1 MEGGKAER
9 KGGKSWK
16 KEREERERKRVTS
29 RGPGSSLKDSDE
41 KKEEQRREEEAQRQ
55 EEEAK
60 KRLEEER
67 KQKEEAEAKERE
79 EEARKKNE
87 EEAKRQEEEELRKR
101 EEDHAFL
108 LAYIQE
114 TEERLSKKASLRTQN
129 LAMAKDRPELNT
141 ALLDSSLKKNT
152 AFIKKLKN
160 LTESQH
166 DSLVRD
172 LQSLN
177 LTKYVSEVAQAVVEA
192 KLKMSDINTAVH
204 ICSLL
209 HQRYHDFSPTLLEN
223 WQKVLAI
230 KKDEKSSNMSK
241 LRVDLRLYAELITA
255 GIFAPKEGLP
265 LLGNVL
271 TTLVGQDKE
280 EHQNIS
286 VLLTFCRHCGED
298 YMGLVSRRIRTLA
311 ETFKMSV
318 PKSEFLPRER
328 QKNVR
333 QLLKDYFTSLTKHLF
348 HDYKELQQVE
358 QHNRRLLQTRGELS
372 QERLQLAENLAASL
386 SKLLANAQ
394 QMAELLDEPLPE
406 LPQDK
411 TSGDELG
418 LGEMGLG
425 EGGEMPDGG
434 TATLWED
441 DDMRAFYENFPELKA
456 LIPSILYS
464 DSEKPTTTPI
474 EEAPAEVVGETLEEE
489 ELEAM
494 ETTEECK
501 EGEEEEEEV
510 LPPDLP
516 AEEEQEESGGSGGA
530 GGQAS
535 NKVLLDAFI
544 SALPNCINRDL
555 IDSAA
560 MEFCLRLNTKP
571 SRKKL
576 VRALFLVPRTRLD
589 LLPFYSRLVATLQP
603 LMPDLATDLVNMLKQ
618 DFKYQVRKK
627 DQINIESK
635 IKVVR
640 FIGELVKFRIYPRSE
655 ALTCLRML
663 LQDFNHHHIEM
674 ACNLLETCGRF
685 LYRNADSHHRTK
697 IYLEQMMRKKTVK
710 AFDPRYNTM
719 IENAYFYVNPPDT
732 GPDTA
737 KKERPPMH
745 QYIRKL
751 LYNDLSKTNTEK
763 ILRQMRKMHW
773 EDQATSRYI
782 IKCLT
787 AVWNAKYYNIRC
799 IANLVAGLIS
809 HHDWV
814 GPAVVDGVLEDIRI
828 GLEINHPKFNQRQ
841 VASVKYLGE
850 LYNYRVIE
858 STIIFKMLYSFIS
871 FGVTY
876 DSAMA
881 SEYDPPEHLFRIRL
895 VCTLLETCGQ
905 FFSSGS
911 SKRRLDCFLTY
922 FQHYYQ
928 YKRSLSVWTN
938 EEGQE
943 FPWQIEHLVK
953 DTIAAVRPKLQL
965 ATSLEE
971 AQKALQN
978 LNSQIVSKAIE
989 LVPSLRQY
997 LEPEDTDS
1005 LEPIAEEGSEEQQVP
1020 GLEGDLMEDMME
1032 DEEEFEEVEGEL
1044 DWSESHGESLTPS
1057 QHSQPG
1063 RGTMEEEGEA
1073 GLTGEAEEELGDEED
1088 GRREERRAQLEEEQL
1103 LDGDMNVNIN
1113 HVQCEED
1120 NDFMSAFDRMM
1131 ADSILERASAVTRP
1145 GQLDISV
1152 PVHIRST
1159 AKKTYDQLLSE
1170 GTKEEAKPV
1179 VNFVFLTRSGN
1190 KQQYNS
1196 VEMPVDS
1203 ELVTK
1208 LRTREEAER
1217 AEKEKVKRMTLEIN
1231 ERQEEEEA
1239 AEIMQQAQRPA
1250 TMNFNRDRRPKY
1262 QHPKGAPD
1270 ADLIFGPKKIR

>member
-1 MEGGKAER
+1 MDGGKGER
-9 KGGKSWK
+9 RGGKSWR
-16 KEREERERKRVTS
+16 KEREERERKRTNN
-29 RGPGSSLKDSDE
+29 RGPGYNSKDADE
-41 KKEEQRREEEAQRQ
+41 KKDDPVRERHTSESRRQQ
-55 EEEAK
+55 EELE
-60 KRLEEER
+60 KRKAEEER
-67 KQKEEAEAKERE
+67 KQKEEE
-79 EEARKKNE
+79 EEAERV
-87 EEAKRQEEEELRKR
+87 RQEEEELVRKR
-101 EEDHAFL
+101 EEEEEETRRRQEEEMKKREEDRTFL
-108 LAYIQE
+108 LGYIQE
-114 TEERLSKKASLRTQN
+114 AEERLARKAELRVQN
-129 LAMAKDRPELNT
+129 LAVAKDRPELNT
-141 ALLDSSLKKNT
+141 AMLDSSLKKNT

-166 DSLVRD
+166 DSLIRD

-192 KLKMSDINTAVH
+192 KLKMSDITTAVH
-204 ICSLL
+204 LCSLL
-209 HQRYHDFSPTLLEN
+209 HQRYHDFASTLLEN
-223 WQKVLAI
+223 WQKVLSP
-230 KKDEKSSNMSK
+230 KKDEKNTNMSK

-271 TTLVGQDKE
+271 TTLVTSDKE

-298 YMGLVSRRIRTLA
+298 YMGLVPRKIRLLA
-311 ETFKMSV
+311 DQFQMAV

-333 QLLKDYFTSLTKHLF
+333 QLMKDYFTSLNKHLF
-348 HDYKELQQVE
+348 HDHKELQQVE

-372 QERLQLAENLAASL
+372 QERINLAENLSAGL
-386 SKLLANAQ
+386 GKLVTNAQ
-394 QMAELLDEPLPE
+394 QMAELLDEDMPDLPE
-406 LPQDK
+406 DK
-411 TSGDELG
+411 TPGDDLG
-418 LGEMGLG
+418 LCDIGMG
-425 EGGEMPDGG
+425 EGGEIPEGG
-434 TATLWED
+434 TSVLWED

-464 DSEKPTTTPI
+464 DSEKPT
-474 EEAPAEVVGETLEEE
+474 AVPAEETPTEEVDDTLEEE
-489 ELEAM
+489 ELEVM
-494 ETTEECK
+494 ETVEEDA
-501 EGEEEEEEV
+501 EEV
-510 LPPDLP
+510 LPPELP
-516 AEEEQEESGGSGGA
+516 PEEEQDDSLTGTGPS
-530 GGQAS
+530 S
-535 NKVLLDAFI
+535 NKVLLDAFL

-603 LMPDLATDLVNMLKQ
+603 LMPDLATDLVNMLRQ

-640 FIGELVKFRIYPRSE
+640 FIGELVKFRVFPRSE
-655 ALTCLRML
+655 ALLCLRML

-685 LYRNADSHHRTK
+685 LYRIPDSHHRTK

-732 GPDTA
+732 GPETT

-751 LYNDLSKTNTEK
+751 LYNDLCKSNTEK

-773 EDQATSRYI
+773 EDPAISGYI

-787 AVWNAKYYNIRC
+787 SVWNAKFYNIRC

-814 GPAVVDGVLEDIRI
+814 GPAVVDGILEDIRL
-828 GLEINHPKFNQRQ
+828 GLEVNHPKYNQRR
-841 VASVKYLGE
+841 VAAVKYLGE

-858 STIIFKMLYSFIS
+858 STIIFKVLYLFCT
-871 FGVTY
+871 FGVVFDQNMY
-876 DSAMA
+876 
-881 SEYDPPEHLFRIRL
+881 SEYDPPEHLFRLRL

-911 SKRRLDCFLTY
+911 SKRRLDCFLVY

-928 YKRSLSVWTN
+928 YKKNLNVWN
-938 EEGQE
+938 EEEE
-943 FPWQIEHLVK
+943 FPWQIEHLVR
-953 DTIAAVRPKLQL
+953 DTISAVRPKLQL
-965 ATSLEE
+965 SKSLEE
-971 AQKALQN
+971 AQKAVQH
-978 LNSQIVSKAIE
+978 LNNQIMAKAIE
-989 LVPSLRQY
+989 QVPSLRQY
-997 LEPEDTDS
+997 LQQEEES
-1005 LEPIAEEGSEEQQVP
+1005 ENLETITEEGDGQVLD
-1020 GLEGDLMEDMME
+1020 LEGDILEDMD
-1032 DEEEFEEVEGEL
+1032 DEEDFDEVDTDL
-1044 DWSESHGESLTPS
+1044 DWSESHGDSLTPS
-1057 QHSQPG
+1057 QHSQPA
-1063 RGTMEEEGEA
+1063 RSTVEEVEGE
-1073 GLTGEAEEELGDEED
+1073 GVLTGDAEEEMGEDEGEL
-1088 GRREERRAQLEEEQL
+1088 LE
-1103 LDGDMNVNIN
+1103 GDMKVNVK
-1113 HVQCEED
+1113 HVDCEED
-1120 NDFMSAFDRMM
+1120 TDFMSAFDRMM
-1131 ADSILERASAVTRP
+1131 ADSLMERATTVSRP

-1152 PVHIRST
+1152 PVHVKST
-1159 AKKTYDQLLSE
+1159 AKKTYDQLLCES
-1170 GTKEEAKPV
+1170 TEEETKPV
-1179 VNFVFLTRSGN
+1179 VNFVLMTRAGN

-1196 VEMPVDS
+1196 VEMPVNS

>member
-1 MEGGKAER
+1 MEGGKGER
-9 KGGKSWK
+9 RGGKSWR
-16 KEREERERKRVTS
+16 KEREERERKRTNS
-29 RGPGSSLKDSDE
+29 RSVGYPSKDAEE
-41 KKEEQRREEEAQRQ
+41 KEDSVKERQAFETQRQ
-55 EEEAK
+55 EEIEK
-60 KRLEEER
+60 KKAEEDR
-67 KQKEEAEAKERE
+67 KKKE
-79 EEARKKNE
+79 EEAAAAQ
-87 EEAKRQEEEELRKR
+87 AKQEEEELEQKR
-101 EEDHAFL
+101 EEEETRRREEEEMKKQEEDRTFL

-114 TEERLSKKASLRTQN
+114 AEERLIKKAELRIQN

-141 ALLDSSLKKNT
+141 AILDSSLKKNT

-166 DSLVRD
+166 DSLIRD

-204 ICSLL
+204 LCSLL
-209 HQRYHDFSPTLLEN
+209 HQRYHDFASTLLEN
-223 WQKVLAI
+223 WHKVLSP
-230 KKDEKSSNMSK
+230 KKEEKNSNMSK
-241 LRVDLRLYAELITA
+241 LRVDLRLYAELIAA

-271 TTLVGQDKE
+271 TTLVTSDKE

-298 YMGLVSRRIRTLA
+298 YMGLVPRKIRLLA
-311 ETFKMSV
+311 DQFQMAV
-318 PKSEFLPRER
+318 PKSDFLPRER

-333 QLLKDYFTSLTKHLF
+333 TLIKDYFLSLTKHLF
-348 HDYKELQQVE
+348 YDHKELQQVE
-358 QHNRRLLQTRGELS
+358 QQNRRLLQTRGELS
-372 QERLQLAENLAASL
+372 PDRINLADNLSTGL
-386 SKLLANAQ
+386 SKLLTNAQ
-394 QMAELLDEPLPE
+394 QMAELLDEDLPE
-406 LPQDK
+406 LPEDK
-411 TSGDELG
+411 SQGDDLG
-418 LGEMGLG
+418 LCDMGMG
-425 EGGEMPDGG
+425 EGGEIPEGG
-434 TATLWED
+434 TAVLWED
-441 DDMRAFYENFPELKA
+441 DDTRAFYENFPELKA

-464 DSEKPTTTPI
+464 DSEKPT
-474 EEAPAEVVGETLEEE
+474 AVPAEEITTEEVDETLEEE
-489 ELEAM
+489 ELEVM
-494 ETTEECK
+494 ETNEEDT
-501 EGEEEEEEV
+501 EEV
-510 LPPDLP
+510 LPPELP
-516 AEEEQEESGGSGGA
+516 PEEEQDDSLTGTGPS
-530 GGQAS
+530 S
-535 NKVLLDAFI
+535 NKVLLDAFLT
-544 SALPNCINRDL
+544 ALPNCINRDL
-555 IDSAA
+555 IDNSA
-560 MEFCLRLNTKP
+560 MDFCLRFNTKP

-603 LMPDLATDLVNMLKQ
+603 LMPDLATDLVNMLRQ

-640 FIGELVKFRIYPRSE
+640 FIGELVKFRVFPRTE
-655 ALTCLRML
+655 ALLCLRML

-685 LYRNADSHHRTK
+685 LYRIPDSHHRTK

-719 IENAYFYVNPPDT
+719 IENAYFYVNPPDS
-732 GPDTA
+732 GPETT
-737 KKERPPMH
+737 KKERPPIH

-751 LYNDLSKTNTEK
+751 LYNDLCKSNTEK

-773 EDQATSRYI
+773 EDPPTSGYI
-782 IKCLT
+782 VKCLT
-787 AVWNAKYYNIRC
+787 AVWNAKFYNIRC
-799 IANLVAGLIS
+799 IANLVAGLVS

-814 GPAVVDGVLEDIRI
+814 GPAVVDGILEEIRL
-828 GLEINHPKFNQRQ
+828 GLEVNHPKYNQRR
-841 VASVKYLGE
+841 VAAVKYLGE

-858 STIIFKMLYSFIS
+858 STIIFKVLYLFCS
-871 FGVTY
+871 FGVVFDPNMY
-876 DSAMA
+876 
-881 SEYDPPEHLFRIRL
+881 SEYDPPEHLFRLRL

-911 SKRRLDCFLTY
+911 SKRRLDCFLVY

-928 YKRSLSVWTN
+928 YKKSLSIWN
-938 EEGQE
+938 EENE
-943 FPWQIEHLVK
+943 FPWQIEHLVR
-953 DTIAAVRPKLQL
+953 DTISAVRPKLQL
-965 ATSLEE
+965 CTSLEE
-971 AQKALQN
+971 AYKAVQH
-978 LNSQIVSKAIE
+978 LNNQIVAKAIE
-989 LVPSLRQY
+989 QVPSLRQ
-997 LEPEDTDS
+997 LLQPEEDS
-1005 LEPIAEEGSEEQQVP
+1005 EALHTITEEGDSSQVLE
-1020 GLEGDLMEDMME
+1020 LEGDILEDMED
-1032 DEEEFEEVEGEL
+1032 DEEFEEVEGDL
-1044 DWSESHGESLTPS
+1044 DWSESHGDSLTPS

-1063 RGTMEEEGEA
+1063 RNTMEEEGE
-1073 GLTGEAEEELGDEED
+1073 GVLTGDAEEELVDDDD
-1088 GRREERRAQLEEEQL
+1088 GELTEGEL
-1103 LDGDMNVNIN
+1103 LDGDMKVNVK
-1113 HVQCEED
+1113 HVDCEED
-1120 NDFMSAFDRMM
+1120 TDFMSAFDRMM
-1131 ADSILERASAVTRP
+1131 ADSLIERATTVPRP

-1152 PVHIRST
+1152 PVHVKST
-1159 AKKTYDQLLSE
+1159 AKKTYDQLLCES
-1170 GTKEEAKPV
+1170 TEEESKPV
-1179 VNFVFLTRSGN
+1179 VNFVLMTRSGN

-1239 AEIMQQAQRPA
+1239 AEIMQQTQRPA

>member
-1 MEGGKAER
+1 MEGGKGER
-9 KGGKSWK
+9 RGGKSWR
-16 KEREERERKRVTS
+16 KEREEREKKRINNK
-29 RGPGSSLKDSDE
+29 GAASSTKDPDE
-41 KKEEQRREEEAQRQ
+41 KREDPVKEHEV
-55 EEEAK
+55 
-60 KRLEEER
+60 LEYQ
-67 KQKEEAEAKERE
+67 KQE
-79 EEARKKNE
+79 EEARKKAE
-87 EEAKRQEEEELRKR
+87 EDKKQKDEAEVAAAQAKQEEEEEMRKR
-101 EEDHAFL
+101 EDEEIKRREEEVMKKLEEDRTFL
-108 LAYIQE
+108 ASYIQE
-114 TEERLSKKASLRTQN
+114 AEVRLSRKAELRVQN

-141 ALLDSSLKKNT
+141 AMLDSSLKKNT

-192 KLKMSDINTAVH
+192 KLKMSDISTAVH
-204 ICSLL
+204 LCSLL
-209 HQRYHDFSPTLLEN
+209 HQRYHDFASALLEN
-223 WQKVLAI
+223 WQKVLSP
-230 KKDEKSSNMSK
+230 KKEEKVCKNTNMSK

-271 TTLVGQDKE
+271 TTLVTSDKE
-280 EHQNIS
+280 EHQNIA

-298 YMGLVSRRIRTLA
+298 YMGLVPRKIRLLSDQF
-311 ETFKMSV
+311 EMSV

-333 QLLKDYFTSLTKHLF
+333 QLLKDYFTSLVKHLF
-348 HDYKELQQVE
+348 HDHKELQQVE
-358 QHNRRLLQTRGELS
+358 QQNRRLLQTRGELGQDRVNLS
-372 QERLQLAENLAASL
+372 ENLAAGL
-386 SKLLANAQ
+386 GKLLANAQ
-394 QMAELLDEPLPE
+394 QMAELLDEDMPE
-406 LPQDK
+406 LPEDK
-411 TSGDELG
+411 TQGDDLG
-418 LGEMGLG
+418 LCDIGMG
-425 EGGEMPDGG
+425 EGGEIPEGG
-434 TATLWED
+434 TAILWED
-441 DDMRAFYENFPELKA
+441 DDTRAFYENLPELKA

-464 DSEKPTTTPI
+464 DSEKPT
-474 EEAPAEVVGETLEEE
+474 AVPAEETPTEVVDETLEEE
-489 ELEAM
+489 ELEVM
-494 ETTEECK
+494 ETTEEDP
-501 EGEEEEEEV
+501 EEV
-510 LPPDLP
+510 LPPELP
-516 AEEEQEESGGSGGA
+516 PEEEQDDSLTGSGPS
-530 GGQAS
+530 S
-535 NKVLLDAFI
+535 NKVLLDAFVN
-544 SALPNCINRDL
+544 ALPNCINRDL

-603 LMPDLATDLVNMLKQ
+603 LMPDLATDLVNMLRQ

-640 FIGELVKFRIYPRSE
+640 FIGELVKFRVFPRSE
-655 ALTCLRML
+655 ALLCLRML

-685 LYRNADSHHRTK
+685 LYRIPDSHHRTK

-732 GPDTA
+732 GPDSA

-751 LYNDLSKTNTEK
+751 LYNDLCKSNTEK

-773 EDQATSRYI
+773 EDSAIAGYI
-782 IKCLT
+782 VKCLT
-787 AVWNAKYYNIRC
+787 AVWNAKFYNIRC

-814 GPAVVDGVLEDIRI
+814 GPAVVDGILEDIRL
-828 GLEINHPKFNQRQ
+828 GLEVNHPKYNQRR
-841 VASVKYLGE
+841 VAAVKYLGE

-858 STIIFKMLYSFIS
+858 STIIFKVLYLLIS
-871 FGVTY
+871 FGVVF
-876 DSAMA
+876 DPSVF

-911 SKRRLDCFLTY
+911 SKRRLDCFLIY
-922 FQHYYQ
+922 FQHYYL
-928 YKRSLSVWTN
+928 YKKNLNIWN
-938 EEGQE
+938 EEHE

-953 DTIAAVRPKLQL
+953 DTISAVRPKLQL
-965 ATSLEE
+965 TVTLED
-971 AQKALQN
+971 AQKAVQH
-978 LNSQIVSKAIE
+978 LNNQIVAKAIE
-989 LVPSLRQY
+989 QVPSLRQY
-997 LEPEDTDS
+997 LEPEEDNEGLHTIDEEAGDNQV
-1005 LEPIAEEGSEEQQVP
+1005 LE
-1020 GLEGDLMEDMME
+1020 LEGDMLEDME
-1032 DEEEFEEVEGEL
+1032 DEEEYEEMEGEL
-1044 DWSESHGESLTPS
+1044 DWSESHGDSLTPS

-1063 RGTMEEEGEA
+1063 RSAMEEEGE
-1073 GLTGEAEEELGDEED
+1073 GVLTGDGEEEIGDDD
-1088 GRREERRAQLEEEQL
+1088 GEL
-1103 LDGDMNVNIN
+1103 LDGEILEGDMKVNVK
-1113 HVQCEED
+1113 HVDCEED
-1120 NDFMSAFDRMM
+1120 TDFMSAFDRMM
-1131 ADSILERASAVTRP
+1131 AESIMERASTVPRP

-1152 PVHIRST
+1152 PVHVKST
-1159 AKKTYDQLLSE
+1159 AKKTYDQLLCE
-1170 GTKEEAKPV
+1170 GTEEENKPV
-1179 VNFVFLTRSGN
+1179 VNFVLMTRSGN

-1239 AEIMQQAQRPA
+1239 AEIMQQAQRPP

>member
-1 MEGGKAER
+1 MEGVKGER
-9 KGGKSWK
+9 RGGKSWK
-16 KEREERERKRVTS
+16 KEREERERKKITN
-29 RGPGSSLKDSDE
+29 RGPGSATKDADE
-41 KKEEQRREEEAQRQ
+41 KKDERRKEEEALLQ
-55 EEEAK
+55 EEAK
-60 KRLEEER
+60 RKLEEEK
-67 KQKEEAEAKERE
+67 KQQEEALAKEKE
-79 EEARKKNE
+79 EEARKQNE
-87 EEAKRQEEEELRKR
+87 EEARRQEEEMKKR
-101 EEDHAFL
+101 EEDHASL
-108 LAYIQE
+108 LVYIQE
-114 TEERLSKKASLRTQN
+114 TEERLNKKAALRTQN
-129 LAMAKDRPELNT
+129 LAVAKDRPELNT
-141 ALLDSSLKKNT
+141 AMLDSSLKKNT

-209 HQRYHDFSPTLLEN
+209 HQRYHDFAPTLLEN
-223 WQKVLAI
+223 WQKVLAL

-241 LRVDLRLYAELITA
+241 LRVDLRLYAELIAA

-298 YMGLVSRRIRTLA
+298 YMGLVPRRIRNLA
-311 ETFKMSV
+311 ETFKMAV

-348 HDYKELQQVE
+348 QDYKDLQHVE

-372 QERLQLAENLAASL
+372 QERVQLAENLAIGL
-386 SKLLANAQ
+386 SKLLVNAQ

-411 TSGDELG
+411 ASGDDLG

-434 TATLWED
+434 AATLWED

-464 DSEKPTTTPI
+464 DSEKPTATPV
-474 EEAPAEVVGETLEEE
+474 EETPPEVVPETLEEE

-501 EGEEEEEEV
+501 EGEEEEEEEI

-516 AEEEQEESGGSGGA
+516 AEEEQEEGGGSGGT

-640 FIGELVKFRIYPRSE
+640 FIGELVKFRIFPRSE
-655 ALTCLRML
+655 ALTCLRVL

-685 LYRNADSHHRTK
+685 LYRTPDSHHRTK

-751 LYNDLSKTNTEK
+751 LYIDLSKSNTEK

-773 EDQATSRYI
+773 EDQSTSRYI
-782 IKCLT
+782 IKCLS
-787 AVWNAKYYNIRC
+787 AVWNAKFYNIRC

-828 GLEINHPKFNQRQ
+828 GLEVNHPKFNQRR
-841 VASVKYLGE
+841 VASAKYLGE

-858 STIIFKMLYSFIS
+858 STIIFKVLYAFIS
-871 FGVTY
+871 FGVVFDPVVVT
-876 DSAMA
+876 
-881 SEYDPPEHLFRIRL
+881 EYDPPEHLFRIRL

-928 YKRSLSVWTN
+928 YKKSLWNS
-938 EEGQE
+938 EENQD
-943 FPWQIEHLVK
+943 FPWQIEHVVR

-965 ATSLEE
+965 TTTLED
-971 AQKALQN
+971 AQKAVQN

-989 LVPSLRQY
+989 QVPSLRQY
-997 LEPEDTDS
+997 LEPEDSGDT
-1005 LEPIAEEGSEEQQVP
+1005 LQPIAEESSEGQVP

-1063 RGTMEEEGEA
+1063 RGTMEEDGEA
-1073 GLTGEAEEELGDEED
+1073 GLTGEAEEDLGDEED
-1088 GRREERRAQLEEEQL
+1088 GGREEGRAQMLEEEQL
-1103 LDGDMNVNIN
+1103 LQGDMKVNIN

-1131 ADSILERASAVTRP
+1131 ADSILERASTVPRP

-1170 GTKEEAKPV
+1170 GAEEDSKPV
-1179 VNFVFLTRSGN
+1179 VNFVFLTRAGN

>member
-1 MEGGKAER
+1 MEGGKGER
-9 KGGKSWK
+9 RGGKSWR
-16 KEREERERKRVTS
+16 KEREERERKRSSS
-29 RGPGSSLKDSDE
+29 RLVGFPSKDGEE
-41 KKEEQRREEEAQRQ
+41 KKEDSGKERQAFESQRQDEIDKKKAEEERKKKEEEEAAAQAKQEEEEQARKREEEETRRREEE
-55 EEEAK
+55 EMK
-60 KRLEEER
+60 
-67 KQKEEAEAKERE
+67 
-79 EEARKKNE
+79 
-87 EEAKRQEEEELRKR
+87 KR
-101 EEDHAFL
+101 EEDRNFL
-108 LAYIQE
+108 LSYIQE
-114 TEERLSKKASLRTQN
+114 AEERLAKKAELRLQN

-141 ALLDSSLKKNT
+141 AMLDSSLKKNT

-166 DSLVRD
+166 DSLIRD

-204 ICSLL
+204 LCSLL
-209 HQRYHDFSPTLLEN
+209 HQRYHDFASTLLEN
-223 WQKVLAI
+223 WQKVLSP
-230 KKDEKSSNMSK
+230 KKEEKNNNMSK
-241 LRVDLRLYAELITA
+241 LRVDLRLYAELIAA

-271 TTLVGQDKE
+271 TTLVTSDKE

-298 YMGLVSRRIRTLA
+298 YMGLVPRKIRLLA
-311 ETFKMSV
+311 DQFQMAV

-333 QLLKDYFTSLTKHLF
+333 QLIKDYFLSLTKHLF
-348 HDYKELQQVE
+348 CDHKELQHVE
-358 QHNRRLLQTRGELS
+358 QQNRRLLQTRGELS
-372 QERLQLAENLAASL
+372 QERVNLAENLSAGL
-386 SKLLANAQ
+386 SKLLTNAQ
-394 QMAELLDEPLPE
+394 QMAELLDEDMPE
-406 LPQDK
+406 LPEDK
-411 TSGDELG
+411 SQGDDLG
-418 LGEMGLG
+418 LCDMGIG
-425 EGGEMPDGG
+425 EGGEIPEGG
-434 TATLWED
+434 TAVLWED
-441 DDMRAFYENFPELKA
+441 DDTRAFYENFPELKA

-464 DSEKPTTTPI
+464 DSEKPTAVPA
-474 EEAPAEVVGETLEEE
+474 EEAPAEEVDETLEEE
-489 ELEAM
+489 ELEVM
-494 ETTEECK
+494 ETTEEDV
-501 EGEEEEEEV
+501 EEV
-510 LPPDLP
+510 LPPELP
-516 AEEEQEESGGSGGA
+516 PEEEQDDSLTSTGPS
-530 GGQAS
+530 S
-535 NKVLLDAFI
+535 NKVLLDAFL

-555 IDSAA
+555 IDNAA
-560 MEFCLRLNTKP
+560 MDFCLRFNTKP

-640 FIGELVKFRIYPRSE
+640 FIGELVKFRVFPRSE
-655 ALTCLRML
+655 ALLCLRML

-685 LYRNADSHHRTK
+685 LYRIPDSHHRTK

-732 GPDTA
+732 GPETT
-737 KKERPPMH
+737 KKERPTIH

-751 LYNDLSKTNTEK
+751 LYNDLCKSNTEK

-773 EDQATSRYI
+773 EDPPTVSYI
-782 IKCLT
+782 VKCLT
-787 AVWNAKYYNIRC
+787 AVWNAKFYNIRC

-814 GPAVVDGVLEDIRI
+814 GPAVVDGILEEIRL
-828 GLEINHPKFNQRQ
+828 GLEVNHPKYNQRR
-841 VASVKYLGE
+841 VAAVKYLGE

-858 STIIFKMLYSFIS
+858 STIIFK
-871 FGVTY
+871 
-876 DSAMA
+876 
-881 SEYDPPEHLFRIRL
+881 
-895 VCTLLETCGQ
+895 
-905 FFSSGS
+905 
-911 SKRRLDCFLTY
+911 
-922 FQHYYQ
+922 HYYQ
-928 YKRSLSVWTN
+928 YKKSLSIWN
-938 EEGQE
+938 EEHE
-943 FPWQIEHLVK
+943 FPWQIEHLVR
-953 DTIAAVRPKLQL
+953 DTISAVRPKLQL
-965 ATSLEE
+965 SSSLEE
-971 AQKALQN
+971 AQKAVQH
-978 LNSQIVSKAIE
+978 LNNQIVSKAIE
-989 LVPSLRQY
+989 QVPSLRQY
-997 LEPEDTDS
+997 LQPEEESEALHT
-1005 LEPIAEEGSEEQQVP
+1005 IIEEGDNSQVVE
-1020 GLEGDLMEDMME
+1020 LEGDILEDME
-1032 DEEEFEEVEGEL
+1032 DEEDFEEVEGEL
-1044 DWSESHGESLTPS
+1044 DWSESHGDSLTPS

-1063 RGTMEEEGEA
+1063 RNTMEEEGE
-1073 GLTGEAEEELGDEED
+1073 GVLTGDAEDDIGDDDGEMLGDEI
-1088 GRREERRAQLEEEQL
+1088 LE
-1103 LDGDMNVNIN
+1103 GDMKVNVK
-1113 HVQCEED
+1113 HVDCEED
-1120 NDFMSAFDRMM
+1120 TDFMSAFDRMM
-1131 ADSILERASAVTRP
+1131 ADSLMERASTVPRP

-1152 PVHIRST
+1152 PVHVKST
-1159 AKKTYDQLLSE
+1159 AKKTYDQLLCE
-1170 GTKEEAKPV
+1170 GTEEENKPV
-1179 VNFVFLTRSGN
+1179 VNFLLMTRSGN

-1239 AEIMQQAQRPA
+1239 AEIMQQTQRPA